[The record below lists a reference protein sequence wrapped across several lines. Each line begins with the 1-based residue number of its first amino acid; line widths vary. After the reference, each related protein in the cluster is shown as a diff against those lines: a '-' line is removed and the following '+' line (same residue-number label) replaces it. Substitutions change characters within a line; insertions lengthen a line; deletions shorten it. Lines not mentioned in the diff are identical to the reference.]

1 MLSVTFGQDS
11 TSTSLRRMVKIALDA
26 QNNALQGRLIPA
38 AATGPSMH
46 MEVLDAARR
55 QFILGD

>member
-1 MLSVTFGQDS
+1 
-11 TSTSLRRMVKIALDA
+11 MVEIALDV

-38 AATGPSMH
+38 AASGPSMY